1 MRAEETRV
9 LSKEPNQTR
18 DAGMGAV
25 SIGNIDEAVLCETPA
40 DYDGANSRAVIAQIL
55 RPQMEPLCLTASEV
69 LYGNR
74 QLRQV
79 MERPP
84 VVEAAVARV
93 AMLQGKLLGQDA
105 WARRAALQSAV
116 ESVVKRSRVA
126 ETTLAKIPKSL
137 SAVAACLAGAVDE
150 APVGPALLRAALA
163 RDLSVLSGWMP
174 KLDHLLGLL
183 RLYPDP
189 LLYEAV
195 DEVIGD
201 ILWTVAAERELI
213 GPRATLGVT
222 LCRLLEMIQGRVSTD
237 GGQAD
242 RLGTLSQLF
251 RQDRLPVSRVSVVRR
266 IWRQLK
272 GREALQPGQ
281 PDRENEV
288 LRILITGLIGPN
300 GVVGEQ
306 AMAEVLTDR
315 YARRFDQGGNR
326 GLRRAVT
333 AISEGLGDLTARVHY
348 LAAMATPDRVEALGR
363 EIMDSLDACL
373 GNEVPVE
380 ALIFR
385 SSDLAT
391 VRAALRQ
398 AAAAVAASALPVE
411 ARNRLAR
418 SVERVA
424 EEYLLSGA
432 LLPRL
437 AQAMPS
443 MARHAL
449 RLAELVSSGLVV
461 DPRALLMIRQRL
473 FELIRQPGLE
483 TELLAIKEG
492 VSAKSGELQRFY
504 GVIDVLRQV
513 PEEVATVTAAAV
525 VGPYPMAARPMSTVG
540 VDPQAAADDVTRIA
554 PPRAR
559 VAPPPSPTSLEVT
572 RTATPASALPM
583 SSLDVTRTAPPMA
596 RSAPA
601 PRSQPSAP
609 VPTSAPVASPPS
621 ATAPTPPIPAGQQ
634 DRCVHCFA
642 LRGGAACC
650 PECGYQEGVTP
661 RSSLHLA
668 PGTWL
673 LGRYRTGKLL
683 GQGGFGATYLGWD
696 DRLQV
701 KVAVKEYFPVHLV
714 ARVHNGNAMQ
724 LYTPERTEAFAEGI
738 RKFLDEARTLARL
751 RDVRE
756 IVGVQD
762 YFEDNGTAYLVME
775 LLQGQTMKKYIADQ
789 GGRID
794 YRRALS
800 ILMPIMKALHSVHEL
815 GLVHR
820 DISPDNIFMSNSGG
834 AKLLDFS
841 AAREASGDA
850 GAGLTVILK
859 PGYAP
864 PEQYFSDSRQ
874 GPWTDVYA
882 LSATFYCAVTGRPPP
897 DSTKRVQQD
906 ALALPSASGIVM
918 PSELERILMTGLA
931 LSHRDRYPSMKAM
944 LSAISK
950 VVG

>member
-1 MRAEETRV
+1 MRPEETRV
-9 LSKEPNQTR
+9 LSKEPSQTR
-18 DAGMGAV
+18 DAGIGTAT
-25 SIGNIDEAVLCETPA
+25 IGNIDEAVLCEVQA
-40 DYDGANSRAVIAQIL
+40 DYDGAGSRAVIAQIL
-55 RPQMEPLCLTASEV
+55 RPQLDPLCLTASEI
-69 LYGNR
+69 LYGHR

-79 MERPP
+79 TDKPP
-84 VVEAAVARV
+84 VIEAAVARV

-105 WARRAALQSAV
+105 WARRAALQTAVEAVVRRARIAEAALSKLPKHQSAV
-116 ESVVKRSRVA
+116 TA
-126 ETTLAKIPKSL
+126 FL
-137 SAVAACLAGAVDE
+137 SGAIDDL
-150 APVGPALLRAALA
+150 PMSGALLRAALA
-163 RDLSVLSGWMP
+163 RDLSGLSGWMP

-183 RLYPDP
+183 RQQTDP
-189 LLYEAV
+189 ALHEAV

-201 ILWTVAAERELI
+201 ILWSVAAERELI

-222 LCRLLEMIQGRVSTD
+222 LCRLLEMIQGRVPTD
-237 GGQAD
+237 GSQTD

-251 RQDRLPVSRVSVVRR
+251 RQDRLPAARLSVIRR
-266 IWRQLK
+266 MWRQLK

-288 LRILITGLIGPN
+288 LRILIAGLIGPN
-300 GVVGEQ
+300 GVIGEQ

-326 GLRRAVT
+326 GLCRAIT
-333 AISEGLGDLTARVHY
+333 AISEGLPDLTARIHY
-348 LAAMATPDRVEALGR
+348 LAAIAGPERADVLGR
-363 EIMDSLDACL
+363 EVIDSIDACL
-373 GNEVPVE
+373 SNETPVE
-380 ALIFR
+380 ALLFR
-385 SSDLAT
+385 STDLVAT
-391 VRAALRQ
+391 RAALAQ
-398 AAAAVAASALPVE
+398 AATALAASALPVE
-411 ARNRLAR
+411 SRNRLVR
-418 SVERVA
+418 RVERVA
-424 EEYLLSGA
+424 EEYLLSGS

-437 AQAMPS
+437 AHAMPS

-449 RLAELVSSGLVV
+449 RLAELVSAGLIA
-461 DPRALLMIRQRL
+461 DNRALLMVRQRL
-473 FELIRQPGLE
+473 FELVRQPGLE
-483 TELLAIKEG
+483 AELLAIKEG
-492 VSAKSGELQRFY
+492 VGGKSGELQRFY
-504 GVIDVLRQV
+504 GVIDLLRQL
-513 PEEVATVTAAAV
+513 PEEPATVAVEASGGQYPVAGNVTVAT
-525 VGPYPMAARPMSTVG
+525 ARPSPV
-540 VDPQAAADDVTRIA
+540 AAEDVTRMA
-554 PPRAR
+554 PPRIR
-559 VAPPPSPTSLEVT
+559 PTTPAPAPAPDAT
-572 RTATPASALPM
+572 RTAMPPAMP
-583 SSLDVTRTAPPMA
+583 DVTRTAMPAA
-596 RSAPA
+596 RPSSAARP
-601 PRSQPSAP
+601 Q
-609 VPTSAPVASPPS
+609 PPS
-621 ATAPTPPIPAGQQ
+621 PVVAKPVGD
-634 DRCVHCFA
+634 DRCVNCFVIK
-642 LRGGAACC
+642 GGAACC
-650 PECGYQEGVTP
+650 PECGYQDGVTA
-661 RSSLHLA
+661 RSTLHLA

-673 LGRYRTGKLL
+673 VTRYRTGKLL

-714 ARVHNGNAMQ
+714 ARMHNSSEMQ
-724 LYTPERTEAFAEGI
+724 LYTPERTEAFTDGI

-775 LLQGQTMKKYIADQ
+775 LLQGQTMKKYISDQ

-815 GLVHR
+815 GLIHR

-834 AKLLDFS
+834 AKLLDFG
-841 AAREASGDA
+841 AAREATGDA

-906 ALALPSASGIVM
+906 ALALPSASGIAL
-918 PSELERILMTGLA
+918 PSELEKVLLTGLA
-931 LSHRDRYPSMKAM
+931 LSHRDRYQSMKAM
-944 LSAISK
+944 LTAISK
-950 VVG
+950 VM